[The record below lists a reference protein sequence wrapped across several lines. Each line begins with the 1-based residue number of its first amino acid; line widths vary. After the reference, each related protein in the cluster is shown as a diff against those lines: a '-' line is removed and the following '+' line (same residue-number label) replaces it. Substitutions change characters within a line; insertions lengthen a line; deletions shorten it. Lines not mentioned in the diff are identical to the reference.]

1 MKPTC
6 NFWVKIISTLFQCTA
21 WASTDIFNL
30 NMKIEIFCNN
40 IHYCSNFWG
49 QSFFFFWRK
58 ILLFRKE
65 VLNWSKVNI
74 REVFNKCCSFLLFI
88 HQKILQNIT
97 DSPKKVLKKCISCT
111 AVCNIAKITIFEFLE
126 DHVRLRTGEMADEN
140 VSLLFFKTKTIVQ
153 PELQRSLSTLFK
165 SYLSIRNNIH
175 GAVHFRFY
183 CWFSFR
189 EFRELFFEISGFA
202 PFI

>member
-1 MKPTC
+1 M
-6 NFWVKIISTLFQCTA
+6 
-21 WASTDIFNL
+21 
-30 NMKIEIFCNN
+30 
-40 IHYCSNFWG
+40 
-49 QSFFFFWRK
+49 
-58 ILLFRKE
+58 
-65 VLNWSKVNI
+65 NI

-175 GAVHFRFY
+175 GAVHFKFY
-183 CWFSFR
+183 CWFSFC
-189 EFRELFFEISGFA
+189 EFRELFFFRFQDLPHSFSLSCPEALQIWRPSEQTFFKRDFGTTL
-202 PFI
+202 ICSWNCNQIKQNIK